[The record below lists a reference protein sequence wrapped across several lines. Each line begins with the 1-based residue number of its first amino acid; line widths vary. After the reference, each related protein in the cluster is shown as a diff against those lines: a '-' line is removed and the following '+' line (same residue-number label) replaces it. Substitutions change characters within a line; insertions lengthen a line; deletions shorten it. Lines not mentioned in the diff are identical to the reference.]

1 MGADYAKT
9 VKNLPPIATGAVSL
23 INWMKDGT
31 GAFVDG
37 VRKFLHFI
45 EDGVFDC
52 PANSAAAARTKAG
65 VPAWRY
71 RYMGRFNDSLIGG
84 QGAYHLS
91 EVPIVMGTVSRKRG
105 GASTEAE
112 NQLIKS
118 TMTAWSSFAKDP
130 THGLEK
136 LGWPKYDASA
146 KTLVR
151 LGTNNSANIEF
162 VSPSTHDSNCKY
174 LLWAPNT

>member
-9 VKNLPPIATGAVSL
+9 LKNPAPIVTGAISL
-23 INWMKDGT
+23 INWFKEGT
-31 GAFVDG
+31 GSMVDFA
-37 VRKFLHFI
+37 RKFLHFI

-91 EVPIVMGTVSRKRG
+91 EVPIVLGTASRRRG
-105 GASTEAE
+105 SVTSAEE
-112 NQLIKS
+112 NQLIKN
-118 TMTAWSSFAKDP
+118 TMTAWSTFAKDP
-130 THGLEK
+130 SQGLEK
-136 LGWPKYDASA
+136 LGWPKYDANQ

-151 LGTNNSANIEF
+151 LGTNNTATIEF
-162 VSPSTHDSNCKY
+162 VSPSVHDTMCKY
-174 LLWAPNT
+174 LLWAPS